1 MHRRRLSLIA
11 GSLVAIGTGFTA
23 YAALRGDPPQAPVA
37 VRSVATR
44 AADSRPADAGYAV
57 PGVLDYRSWKP
68 EYDAAPA
75 RAPSLYR
82 AALQRNRTFRHAPD
96 PAAMA
101 GASLPPA
108 DLSQQAAALQ
118 DEAAPAETVTPY

>member
-1 MHRRRLSLIA
+1 MQMRGLSLIA

-23 YAALRGDPPQAPVA
+23 YAALRGGAPEVPAATRTVA
-37 VRSVATR
+37 VRPVNN
-44 AADSRPADAGYAV
+44 RPADAGYAV

-96 PAAMA
+96 AAAMA